1 MHEWLQ
7 REHVRRW
14 WRDARTPD
22 DVAAHYGPA
31 IDGDEPTQMF
41 VIEIDGNPAGSIQA
55 CLVSDY
61 PEWIGPDPGVAG
73 IDLFIADEERTGR
86 GLGPRIL
93 TEFVREVVFAD
104 PDTTACVAAPDV
116 ANAASLRAFE
126 KAGFRPVR
134 EIAGDDGPE
143 LLMRLER

>member
-1 MHEWLQ
+1 M
-7 REHVRRW
+7 
-14 WRDARTPD
+14 
-22 DVAAHYGPA
+22 
-31 IDGDEPTQMF
+31 
-41 VIEIDGNPAGSIQA
+41 IEIDGNPAGSIQA
-55 CLVSDY
+55 YLVSDY

-116 ANAASLRAFE
+116 ANAPSLRAFE